1 MKPKILVVGSLAMD
15 LIITTRQFC
24 NGGETVIGTGFSTA
38 PGGKGANQAV
48 QAARLGADVTLIGKV
63 GNDDF
68 GRALIASVKE
78 SGVNT
83 DSLLITTDV
92 PTGIANIQIQKNE
105 QGTENRILVV
115 PGANFALT
123 VEDVACLEESIAEY
137 DMVILQHEIPTEVNC
152 KVAAYAKA
160 KGVPV
165 LLNPAPSAPISKE
178 LTACLTYIAP
188 NEHEAEDITGIPL
201 DSPEATLQAVEALHQ
216 MGIPNVIITLGKEGC
231 IGSDGVSVRTSPS
244 MDIAPVIDPT
254 AAGDS
259 FIGAFCTAIATGTD
273 VEDAFTFANCTAGI
287 TVTRMG
293 AQTSLPTLEEVL
305 TALQEKG
312 VPTKAYSKLKTE

>member
-15 LIITTRQFC
+15 LIVTTDRFC
-24 NGGETVIGTGFSTA
+24 NAGETVIGNGFSTA

-48 QAARLGADVTLIGKV
+48 QAARLGADVTMVGKV
-63 GNDDF
+63 GADEF
-68 GRALIASVKE
+68 GKSLIATAKE

-83 DSLLITTDV
+83 DFILVTPDA

-123 VEDVACLEESIAEY
+123 TADVAFLEEQIAEF

-165 LLNPAPSAPISKE
+165 LLNPAPSAPVSKE
-178 LTACLTYIAP
+178 LAACLTYIAP
-188 NEHEAEDITGIPL
+188 NEHEAEDITGIHP
-201 DSPEATLQAVEALHQ
+201 DSPETTLQAVKALHQ
-216 MGIPNVIITLGKEGC
+216 MGIPNAIITLGKEGC
-231 IGSDGVSVRTSPS
+231 IGWDGQTVRTSPS

-259 FIGAFCTAIATGTD
+259 FIGAFCVAIAAG
-273 VEDAFTFANCTAGI
+273 VGAEDAFTFANCTAGI

-305 TALQEKG
+305 AALQKKG
-312 VPTKAYSKLKTE
+312 LPTEAYSKLKAE